1 MWNPIQSLGWLGYSI
16 DTVKFVLAIPARRL
30 KKVWKTGVEIISVVI
45 KHKTVPVRKVASF
58 VGQVISM
65 STVIGSVCQLVTR
78 CISIMTEC
86 LLLEC
91 MYSIVG

>member
-1 MWNPIQSLGWLGYSI
+1 MS
-16 DTVKFVLAIPARRL
+16 AL
-30 KKVWKTGVEIISVVI
+30 KKLQEHDLNIISFVNEY
-45 KHKTVPVRKVASF
+45 KTVPFRKVANF
-58 VGQVISM
+58 LGQVISM
-65 STVIGSVCQLVTR
+65 STVIGSVCQLMTR